1 MSEENKLTPRL
12 LTRRQAAAYCG
23 ASVPTFNKWVLAGV
37 LPQSIS
43 ITNRWD
49 RHALDAELNKHSGLH
64 KPESAEDAFD
74 KWKREQTEKKAN
86 RPQLRT
92 SDGKVFK
99 SKWR

>member
-1 MSEENKLTPRL
+1 MSDEYKLAPRL

-23 ASVPTFNKWVLAGV
+23 ASIPTFNKWVLAGV
-37 LPQSIS
+37 LPQSVS

-49 RHALDAELNKHSGLH
+49 RLALDAELNKRSGLNR
-64 KPESAEDAFD
+64 PESAEDAFD
-74 KWKREQTEKKAN
+74 RWERERAKKQAAT
-86 RPQLRT
+86 PQLRT